1 MNGFHCG
8 NSTHA
13 FSILGTSLP
22 LPTSLLFKQCLV
34 GFIILS
40 VLSSFVYMKKLNS
53 GWAYWYIP
61 VMPAIQEAEIGRIVL
76 GGQPEQ

>member
-1 MNGFHCG
+1 
-8 NSTHA
+8 
-13 FSILGTSLP
+13 
-22 LPTSLLFKQCLV
+22 V